1 MPQQLATAC
10 CLLLQA
16 LTGEKEGFLTKARLG
31 HYDSKRNDPNADAV
45 SGLSGYFHFGQL
57 APQRAALEAGKHR
70 NTSKVHHFTHT
81 APPQGCSL

>member
-1 MPQQLATAC
+1 
-10 CLLLQA
+10 LLLQA
-16 LTGEKEGFLTKARLG
+16 LVGEKDGFLTKARLG

-70 NTSKVHHFTHT
+70 KTSKVGAARCC
-81 APPQGCSL
+81 APLRHCYRP